1 MELNKLKI
9 TARRLGYLEK
19 MGIDSIE
26 SLLTTYPSRYQT
38 IEVVPFSQWELN
50 QSVCFEGLICQS
62 GRVFRFGRNRS
73 FTKFTVL
80 SWNDFV

>member
-38 IEVVPFSQWELN
+38 IEVVPF
-50 QSVCFEGLICQS
+50 
-62 GRVFRFGRNRS
+62 
-73 FTKFTVL
+73 
-80 SWNDFV
+80 